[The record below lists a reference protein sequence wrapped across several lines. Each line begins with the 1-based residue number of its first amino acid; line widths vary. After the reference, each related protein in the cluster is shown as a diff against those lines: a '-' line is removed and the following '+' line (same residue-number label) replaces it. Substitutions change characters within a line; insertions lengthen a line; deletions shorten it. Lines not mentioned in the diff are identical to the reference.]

1 MQLPFSAEQ
10 FLEAFRA
17 YNKAIGVAPA
27 LLIGLAIGLI
37 ILAYSAATWRHRA
50 ITAGLAAL
58 WVWAGAVYHWGF
70 FVRINPAAR
79 LFGAL
84 FLLQAIMLLFCLVRD
99 RLRFAPRAAP
109 AAWVGWSLIVYA
121 LVAYP
126 LLGLAAGHAY
136 PDGPSFGAPCPTTVF
151 FLGIML
157 WTSNALPL
165 SVIALPLVW
174 AVIGTSAAV
183 QLDIREDFGLAVAA
197 ILVVAHLIH
206 RRLAPVVSPHKH
218 VAR

>member
-17 YNKAIGVAPA
+17 YNTAIGVAPA

-37 ILAYSAATWRHRA
+37 ILVYSEATWRHRA

-58 WVWAGAVYHWGF
+58 WAWSGAVYHWGF

-84 FLLQAIMLLFCLVRD
+84 FLLQAIILLTCVVRD
-99 RLRFAPRAAP
+99 RLQFAPRASL
-109 AAWVGWSLIVYA
+109 AAWAGWSLMAYA

-126 LLGLAAGHAY
+126 LLGIAGGHAY
-136 PDGPSFGAPCPTTVF
+136 PDGPSFGAPCPTTIF

-157 WTSNALPL
+157 WTRNKPPL
-165 SVIALPLVW
+165 SVIAIPLAW
-174 AVIGTSAAV
+174 AVIGTGAAV
-183 QLDIREDFGLAVAA
+183 QLGIREDFGLAVAG
-197 ILVVAHLIH
+197 LLIVGNLIQ
-206 RRLAPVVSPHKH
+206 RRLVPVVSPPKL

>member
-1 MQLPFSAEQ
+1 MQLPFSVAE
-10 FLEAFRA
+10 FLEAFRS
-17 YNKAIGVAPA
+17 YNEAIGVAPV

-37 ILAYSAATWRHRA
+37 ILAYSEATWRHRA

-58 WVWAGAVYHWGF
+58 WVWSGAVYHWGF

-84 FLLQAIMLLFCLVRD
+84 FLLQAIILLVCAVRD
-99 RLRFAPRAAP
+99 RLQFAPRASP
-109 AAWVGWSLIVYA
+109 ATWAGWSLIAYA
-121 LVAYP
+121 LVVYP
-126 LLGLAAGHAY
+126 LLGVASGHAY
-136 PDGPSFGAPCPTTVF
+136 PDGPSFGAPCPTTIF
-151 FLGIML
+151 FLGITL
-157 WTSNALPL
+157 WTRNTVPL

-197 ILVVAHLIH
+197 LLIVANLIQ
-206 RRLAPVVSPHKH
+206 RRLAPAVSPHEY